1 MMSSKRGNL
10 IVIGGPTGSGKSALA
25 VEIAKHFGA
34 PIISTDSRQVYR
46 NMAIGTAQPTTE
58 ELAAV
63 KHYFIADREVEDDF
77 NCGRYEVEALALL
90 DNLFAEYE
98 YVVAVGGSGLYI
110 QALCSGMDNL
120 PEADEKIRAGL
131 KQRLEQEG
139 LDSLVEE
146 LQRLDP
152 AYAEVVDRCNPARVM
167 RALEVCISTG
177 RPYSEQRSGTI
188 TERPFNIV
196 KIATDMPR
204 DILYERINKRVDIMV
219 KDGLVEEVRNHLARR
234 ADILEAKGVREIIL
248 DPGIGFAK
256 TQEQNFALIASLE
269 RVVSLGYPVLAGI
282 SRKSFMCRALG
293 ITPEEALEATT
304 ALHWACLDRGASIL
318 RVHDTLAAR
327 QTISL
332 YEKIYRL

>member
-1 MMSSKRGNL
+1 MMSSKRGTL

-90 DNLFAEYE
+90 EKLFTEYE

-110 QALCSGMDNL
+110 QALCSGMDAL

-219 KDGLVEEVRNHLARR
+219 EEGLIEEVRNLYPKRELNALQTVGYRELFDYFDGKCSLNEAIELIKRNSRR
-234 ADILEAKGVREIIL
+234 YAKRQMTWFRRDEEFRWFAPSDIEGIIKY
-248 DPGIGFAK
+248 I
-256 TQEQNFALIASLE
+256 QQ
-269 RVVSLGYPVLAGI
+269 
-282 SRKSFMCRALG
+282 
-293 ITPEEALEATT
+293 
-304 ALHWACLDRGASIL
+304 
-318 RVHDTLAAR
+318 
-327 QTISL
+327 
-332 YEKIYRL
+332 

>member
-1 MMSSKRGNL
+1 MSSKRGTL

-25 VEIAKHFGA
+25 VEIAKHFGV

-46 NMAIGTAQPTTE
+46 GMAIGTAQPTTE

-77 NCGRYEVEALALL
+77 NCGRYEVEALILL
-90 DNLFAEYE
+90 DKLFTEYE

-110 QALCSGMDNL
+110 QALCSGMDDL
-120 PEADEKIRAGL
+120 PEADEKIRAEL

-188 TERPFNIV
+188 TERPFNII

-219 KDGLVEEVRNHLARR
+219 EDGLVEEVRNLYPKRELNALQTVGYRELFDYFDGKCSLNEAIELIKRNSRR
-234 ADILEAKGVREIIL
+234 YAKRQMTWFRRDEEFRWFAPSDIENIVKYI
-248 DPGIGFAK
+248 
-256 TQEQNFALIASLE
+256 QQ
-269 RVVSLGYPVLAGI
+269 
-282 SRKSFMCRALG
+282 
-293 ITPEEALEATT
+293 
-304 ALHWACLDRGASIL
+304 
-318 RVHDTLAAR
+318 
-327 QTISL
+327 
-332 YEKIYRL
+332 

>member
-1 MMSSKRGNL
+1 MSSKRGTL

-46 NMAIGTAQPTTE
+46 NMAIGTAQPTKE

-90 DNLFAEYE
+90 DKLFTEYE

-110 QALCSGMDNL
+110 QALCSGMDAL
-120 PEADEKIRAGL
+120 PEADEKIRAEL

-188 TERPFNIV
+188 TERPFNII

-219 KDGLVEEVRNHLARR
+219 KDGLVEEVRNLYPKRELNALQTVGYRELFDYFDGKCSLNEAIELIKRNSRR
-234 ADILEAKGVREIIL
+234 YAKRQMTWFRRDEEFRWFAPSDIEGIIKY
-248 DPGIGFAK
+248 I
-256 TQEQNFALIASLE
+256 QQ
-269 RVVSLGYPVLAGI
+269 
-282 SRKSFMCRALG
+282 
-293 ITPEEALEATT
+293 
-304 ALHWACLDRGASIL
+304 
-318 RVHDTLAAR
+318 
-327 QTISL
+327 
-332 YEKIYRL
+332 

>member
-1 MMSSKRGNL
+1 MMSSKRGTL

-46 NMAIGTAQPTTE
+46 GMAIGTAQPTTE

-77 NCGRYEVEALALL
+77 NCGRYEVEALTLL
-90 DNLFAEYE
+90 DKLFTEYE

-110 QALCSGMDNL
+110 QALCSGMDDL

-139 LDSLVEE
+139 LDSLVGE

-152 AYAEVVDRCNPARVM
+152 KYAEVVDRCNPARVM

-188 TERPFNIV
+188 TERPFNII

-204 DILYERINKRVDIMV
+204 DILYERINRRVDIMV
-219 KDGLVEEVRNHLARR
+219 EEGLVEEVRNLYPKRELNALQTVGYRELFDYFDGKCSLNEAIELIKRNSRR
-234 ADILEAKGVREIIL
+234 YAKRQMTWFRRDQEFRWFAPSDIEEIIKY
-248 DPGIGFAK
+248 I
-256 TQEQNFALIASLE
+256 QQ
-269 RVVSLGYPVLAGI
+269 
-282 SRKSFMCRALG
+282 
-293 ITPEEALEATT
+293 
-304 ALHWACLDRGASIL
+304 
-318 RVHDTLAAR
+318 
-327 QTISL
+327 
-332 YEKIYRL
+332 